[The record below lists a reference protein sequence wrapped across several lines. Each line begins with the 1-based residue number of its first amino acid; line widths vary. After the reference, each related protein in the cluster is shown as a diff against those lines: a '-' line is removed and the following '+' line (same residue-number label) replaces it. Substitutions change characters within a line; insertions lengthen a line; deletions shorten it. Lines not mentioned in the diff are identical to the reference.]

1 MTFIS
6 YAQNYEDVM
15 LWRALK
21 HIENGFYIDVG
32 AAWPKDDSVTFA
44 FYEKKW
50 SGINVEPNPAMYKEL
65 CEARE
70 RDINL
75 EVAVGD
81 AVGASMEMCFFD
93 NGGLSTLDSDIAEM
107 HIKDGHAVNRLNV
120 NIQSLCQIWS
130 EYVPYDQDVHFLKVD
145 VEGYEGTVL
154 KSNDWEKNR
163 PWIVVIEATLP
174 LSQEENHSDWEGL
187 LLDNQ
192 YCFVYADGLNRF
204 YVAQE
209 HSEFLDAFKYP
220 PNVFDE
226 FTTSTQK
233 FFENRTTKLQE
244 RAHKLAERAEASEFR
259 ANETEHALHELRHE
273 MQQLAQNHASM
284 SQEYERVS
292 QDFHNTQQVLK
303 SVHESTSWYIT
314 APLRK
319 LGDYIRSAKAFLYSM
334 LMKVVGYLIRVL
346 QRPISILIR
355 QVAKRPALKARL
367 IVFLQRFPGLSNKLK
382 SIATGQVAINSSTKL
397 SSISSQ
403 KLSSDNQRLSP
414 NSKKIYSALKKVVND
429 YKEEK

>member
-70 RDINL
+70 KDINL

-81 AVGASMEMCFFD
+81 AVGTSMEMCFFD
-93 NGGLSTLDSDIAEM
+93 NGGLSTLDNDIAEM

-120 NIQSLCQIWS
+120 DIKSLCLIWS

-154 KSNDWEKNR
+154 KSNDWKKNR
-163 PWIVVIEATLP
+163 PWVVVVEATLP
-174 LSQEENHSDWEGL
+174 LSQEENHSVWEGM

-192 YCFVYADGLNRF
+192 YCFAYADGLNRF

-209 HSEFLDAFKYP
+209 HSELLNAFKYP

-244 RAHKLAERAEASEFR
+244 RAHKLAERAQASEYR
-259 ANETEHALHELRHE
+259 ANEAEHALHELKHALHELKHE

-284 SQEYERVS
+284 SQ
-292 QDFHNTQQVLK
+292 DFHNIQQALK

-314 APLRK
+314 APLRN
-319 LGDYIRSAKAFLYSM
+319 LGDYIRSVKAFLYSV
-334 LMKVVGYLIRVL
+334 LVKVIGYLIRVL
-346 QRPISILIR
+346 QRPISFLMR
-355 QVAKRPALKARL
+355 QIVKRPALKARL
-367 IVFLQRFPGLSNKLK
+367 IAFLQRFPGLSNQLK
-382 SIATGQVAINSSTKL
+382 SIAISQAAINSSIN
-397 SSISSQ
+397 ISSTFSQ
-403 KLSSDNQRLSP
+403 ELNGDNQRLSS
-414 NSKKIYSALKKVVND
+414 NTKKIYSALKKVVD
-429 YKEEK
+429 EYREEK